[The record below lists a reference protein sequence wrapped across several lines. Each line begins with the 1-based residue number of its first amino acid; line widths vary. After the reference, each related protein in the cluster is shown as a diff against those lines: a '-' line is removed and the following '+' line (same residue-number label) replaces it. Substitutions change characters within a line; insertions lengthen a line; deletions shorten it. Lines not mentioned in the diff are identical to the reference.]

1 MSKVTN
7 IGNVRH
13 ECSSIDRRIWSF
25 ANIIT
30 FCLLIIYYLAIH
42 FIIHPLWSIL
52 CLLMTLNLTEIVL
65 RIFIMAL
72 TNNFHVIIE
81 LEYQRWFSSSV
92 KSFGILTFRD
102 ALILPWAI
110 KSKVFY
116 CKYLK
121 SIFFKLDAFQ
131 KLMIKC
137 NFISMVS
144 KNGFINNFQPFLF
157 SENITI
163 WMIKFRNKNQR
174 HLDKDLYDNL

>member
-1 MSKVTN
+1 M
-7 IGNVRH
+7 I
-13 ECSSIDRRIWSF
+13 CSSIDRRIWSF